1 MEAGRHGSWS
11 TKLSSH
17 LELYAKQR
25 GQLEKAWVFTLS
37 KPISSDIVPL
47 TRPYLP
53 KQCQPL
59 GTTCS
64 NPWISRGPSHSNYYR
79 RICETGN
86 GSDAQNR
93 TGVNVGP
100 GMVWGEIGLERCQKR
115 CDFSASHEEHISM
128 YCVMW
133 WPRFTQIHWQ
143 ISGVAQQQSFPLAIM
158 GQ

>member
-64 NPWISRGPSHSNYYR
+64 NPWISRGPSHSNYCR

-100 GMVWGEIGLERCQKR
+100 GMVWGEIGLERCQRKDVTFQLDMKSTFLPIVW
-115 CDFSASHEEHISM
+115 CDGRALQRFIGKLAVLLSSRASH
-128 YCVMW
+128 
-133 WPRFTQIHWQ
+133 WQ
-143 ISGVAQQQSFPLAIM
+143 
-158 GQ
+158 